1 MGGEKLLTIEQSIS
15 RLKINLVRK
24 RPFYGIILMKLDQ
37 FEKNLDTDI
46 MATNGRYIYYN
57 EEYMEKLN
65 EAERNFY
72 ILHQLYHCILMH
84 PSRII
89 DKDKKIANIAADF
102 IVNLYIDMERNEFK
116 KAGILITIPKDE
128 LIVKNEEDKREL
140 EKLSFEQLYEII
152 YNQQKGKIKAS
163 SEQNFQEIS
172 SEDNTPTLSLYRNN
186 INLNKIK
193 NDLIIPDNIE
203 KTSSNMRRIIQESII
218 TNKVYGSKLSGDLP
232 GSLLRRITD
241 LIGTRVPWYK
251 YLRRYL
257 SNILQDDTSFDT
269 PDKNHIYRGFILPGQ
284 YEDENNMEDILFL
297 IDTSGSI
304 SNDDL
309 NNFLF
314 QAYNVCKDFNA
325 VGKVIFFDCI
335 VQDVF
340 EISKDNIFKVPIYGG
355 EGTDVNV
362 ALQYVIDEK
371 INYTCVVVLTDGYF
385 SPPRVFLRNVI
396 WCLTEDGMEESVKDY
411 KGSTIIRI

>member
-1 MGGEKLLTIEQSIS
+1 MLTIDQSIS

-37 FEKNLDTDI
+37 FQESTSTDI
-46 MATNGRYIYYN
+46 IATNGRDIYYN
-57 EEYMEKLN
+57 KEYMEKLN

-72 ILHQLYHCILMH
+72 LLHQLYHCIFMH

-89 DKDKKIANIAADF
+89 NKDKKIANIAADF

-116 KAGILITIPKDE
+116 KAGILITVPKDA
-128 LIVKNEEDKREL
+128 LIVKNEEEKKDL

-152 YNQQKGKIKAS
+152 YNQQKGKIKVS
-163 SEQNFQEIS
+163 SEQNFQETS
-172 SEDNTPTLSLYRNN
+172 SEDNAPTLSLYGNN

-304 SNDDL
+304 SKDDL

-314 QAYNVCKDFNA
+314 QAYNVCKDFDA
-325 VGKVIFFDCI
+325 VGKVVFFDCV

-340 EISKDNIFKVPIYGG
+340 EISKNNICKVPIYGG

-362 ALQYVIDEK
+362 ALQYVRDEK
-371 INYTCVVVLTDGYF
+371 ISYTCIVVLTDGYF
-385 SPPRVFLRNVI
+385 SPPRVFLKNVI
-396 WCLTEDGMEESVKDY
+396 WCLTEDGNEEAIRDY